1 MLVMEKEEY
10 LTHESMLE
18 IAEQRERENEEAT
31 KPKSLGTSLEQW
43 WDSEAHKQLQE
54 ESEATVQ
61 RALEKY
67 SMLSEDDKYDLVQ
80 AICHIMCEAEKK
92 GVSHRGLMDELG
104 IYPILLLDDIFDR
117 LDPTRVKQLL
127 EMLTKGDFGQIFLTD
142 THEKRVSELLEKL
155 EIDESKLFRIED
167 AKIIG

>member
-1 MLVMEKEEY
+1 MTDKY
-10 LTHESMLE
+10 PTHEEMLE

-104 IYPILLLDDIFDR
+104 IYPSGFWILELMDVHNALYSEFRKRKNDAELDREIKLL
-117 LDPTRVKQLL
+117 Q
-127 EMLTKGDFGQIFLTD
+127 DFGET
-142 THEKRVSELLEKL
+142 
-155 EIDESKLFRIED
+155 
-167 AKIIG
+167 

>member
-1 MLVMEKEEY
+1 MKKEEY

-18 IAEQRERENEEAT
+18 IAAQRERENEEAT
-31 KPKSLGTSLEQW
+31 KPNEFGVALNEWYQS
-43 WDSEAHKQLQE
+43 DSYKQLQE
-54 ESEATVQ
+54 ASNATVQ

-104 IYPILLLDDIFDR
+104 VYPAGFWITELMDVHNALWSEFQKRRNDAELDREIKLL
-117 LDPTRVKQLL
+117 Q
-127 EMLTKGDFGQIFLTD
+127 DFEET
-142 THEKRVSELLEKL
+142 
-155 EIDESKLFRIED
+155 
-167 AKIIG
+167 

>member
-1 MLVMEKEEY
+1 MSDKYLSHEE
-10 LTHESMLE
+10 MLE

-54 ESEATVQ
+54 ASEATVQ

-67 SMLSEDDKYDLVQ
+67 SMLSEDDKYDMVQ

-104 IYPILLLDDIFDR
+104 IYPVGFWI
-117 LDPTRVKQLL
+117 
-127 EMLTKGDFGQIFLTD
+127 
-142 THEKRVSELLEKL
+142 SELLTVHNSLWSEFNKRKNDAELDREIKL
-155 EIDESKLFRIED
+155 LQDFGET
-167 AKIIG
+167 